1 MIMII
6 LTIIYDIK
14 NNNDNSI
21 NEIPTINKKKR
32 TTVLKI
38 AISIKTI
45 MIKTTYLIILVTVTK
60 KYQQS

>member
-21 NEIPTINKKKR
+21 NEIPTINKKKNNC
-32 TTVLKI
+32 
-38 AISIKTI
+38 IKNSYI
-45 MIKTTYLIILVTVTK
+45 NKNNNDK
-60 KYQQS
+60 NN

>member
-45 MIKTTYLIILVTVTK
+45 MIKITK
-60 KYQQS
+60 TEIK